1 LLQCKILSSSW
12 FGSWLVT
19 PARAI
24 FGAPLSETRASVQTP
39 GSKVQSGDFVHAGG
53 ALLQSFFQAFPA
65 DSEAGAMWR
74 TLASAHSADPSRL
87 LALQSGFFQQQLAL
101 WVGMLARESSQP
113 AGAKSGVGAVATGQ
127 DGSGDKRF
135 AGREWRDSPYYD
147 YLRQVYLLNS
157 RFLKDLVDTAEMEA
171 PAKDKLRFYTQQL
184 IDAMSPANF
193 AATNPEALQLALAT
207 NGESLHTGIRNLIE
221 DVEQGRVS
229 MTDESA
235 FEVGRN
241 LAVTPGEVVFENE
254 LIQLIQYRP
263 ATAKVRKLPLL
274 MVPPCINKFYI
285 LDLQPE
291 NSFVRYAVEQ
301 GNTVFMVSWRNIT
314 EDRFDDEGS
323 LNDSKKDSVK
333 DSDKD
338 RNNYRDRD
346 NDNREHNDR
355 DSDNREHNDRD
366 NDNHKHKHNDR
377 DYGHD
382 LGRLAWDDYIADG
395 VLQAID
401 VVHAISK
408 SDRINTLGFCVGG
421 TLLASAL
428 AVLRARGEDRVASVT
443 LLATMLDFTDPGDIG
458 VFIDEDSM
466 AAREAAIGE
475 GGILPG
481 KELAFVFSAL
491 RANDLVWS
499 YVVNNYLKGR
509 TPAAFDIL
517 YWNADSTNLPGP
529 MYCWYVRN
537 MYLENK
543 LREPGKLSMCGVP
556 VDLGAIGLPTY
567 ILATREDHI
576 VPWKT
581 AYLST
586 RHLTGERRFVLG
598 ASGHVAG
605 VINPPAKN
613 RRSYWTRDAPPA
625 AAGEWSAGAE
635 ETLAGA
641 EEWLAGAVET
651 KGSWWTNWNA
661 WMESFS
667 GGERAAPK
675 KLGNAKFKAL
685 EPAPGRYVKV
695 RA

>member
-1 LLQCKILSSSW
+1 MSAMVCGGLFRALPPE
-12 FGSWLVT
+12 T
-19 PARAI
+19 P
-24 FGAPLSETRASVQTP
+24 ASVQTSSTEDQSSSFAQA
-39 GSKVQSGDFVHAGG
+39 GS
-53 ALLQSFFQAFPA
+53 ALLQGFSRLFPA

-74 TLASAHSADPSRL
+74 RLIDSHSADPTRFV
-87 LALQSGFFQQQLAL
+87 ALQTGYFQRQMAL
-101 WVGMLARESSQP
+101 WGGMLARESGTSAGTDFAADPP
-113 AGAKSGVGAVATGQ
+113 AGLNGIA
-127 DGSGDKRF
+127 DKRF
-135 AGREWRDSPYYD
+135 SGREWRASPIYD
-147 YLRQVYLLNS
+147 YMRQAYLLNS
-157 RFLKDLVDTAEMEA
+157 RFLTELVETADLEPVS
-171 PAKDKLRFYTQQL
+171 KDKLRFYTQQL
-184 IDAMSPANF
+184 VDAMSPANF
-193 AATNPEALQLALAT
+193 AATNPEALQRALDT
-207 NGESLHTGIRNLIE
+207 NGESLHTGIRNLIA
-221 DVEQGRVS
+221 DVELGRVS

-254 LIQLIQYRP
+254 LIQLIQYKP

-314 EDRFDDEGS
+314 EESLGGITWDE
-323 LNDSKKDSVK
+323 
-333 DSDKD
+333 
-338 RNNYRDRD
+338 
-346 NDNREHNDR
+346 
-355 DSDNREHNDRD
+355 
-366 NDNHKHKHNDR
+366 
-377 DYGHD
+377 
-382 LGRLAWDDYIADG
+382 YIEDG
-395 VLQAID
+395 VLKAVE
-401 VVHAISK
+401 VVRAISK
-408 SDRINTLGFCVGG
+408 SDKINTLGFCVGG

-428 AVLRARGEDRVASVT
+428 AVLRARGEDRVASAT
-443 LLATMLDFTDPGDIG
+443 FLATMLDFTHPGDIG

-466 AAREAAIGE
+466 ASREAAIGT
-475 GGILPG
+475 GGILSG

-499 YVVNNYLKGR
+499 YVVNNYLKGKS
-509 TPAAFDIL
+509 PDAFDIL

-543 LREPGKLSMCGVP
+543 LREPGKLAMCGVP

-576 VPWKT
+576 VPWKG
-581 AYLST
+581 AWLST
-586 RHLTGERRFVLG
+586 RHLQGDTRFVLG

-605 VINPPAKN
+605 VINPPSKN
-613 RRSYWTRDAPPA
+613 RRSYWINDQ
-625 AAGEWSAGAE
+625 SSV
-635 ETLAGA
+635 GA
-641 EEWLAGAVET
+641 EEWLAGAEEN

-661 WMESFS
+661 WLEGFA

-675 KLGNAKFKAL
+675 KSGNTKFKPV

-695 RA
+695 RV

>member
-1 LLQCKILSSSW
+1 MQ
-12 FGSWLVT
+12 
-19 PARAI
+19 
-24 FGAPLSETRASVQTP
+24 
-39 GSKVQSGDFVHAGG
+39 AGG
-53 ALLQSFFQAFPA
+53 ALLQQFLKAFSEGA
-65 DSEAGAMWR
+65 AGSEAGEMWR
-74 TLASAHSADPSRL
+74 TLVSALMADPSRFA
-87 LALQSGFFQQQLAL
+87 ALQTGFFQQQMSL
-101 WVGMLARESSQP
+101 WGAMLARESAQAAVP
-113 AGAKSGVGAVATGQ
+113 KAGAASAAADPATAAQ
-127 DGSGDKRF
+127 ATIVPEASSDKRF
-135 AGREWRDSPYYD
+135 AGREWSESPYYD
-147 YLRQVYLLNS
+147 YLRQAYVLNS
-157 RFLKDLVDTAEMEA
+157 RFLQDLVETAELEA
-171 PAKDKLRFYTQQL
+171 VAKGKLRFYTQQL

-207 NGESLHTGIRNLIE
+207 NGESLHTGIRQLIA

-254 LIQLIQYRP
+254 LIQLIQYKP
-263 ATAKVRKLPLL
+263 TTTKVRKRPLL

-301 GNTVFMVSWRNIT
+301 GNTVFMLSWRNIT
-314 EDRFDDEGS
+314 ED
-323 LNDSKKDSVK
+323 K
-333 DSDKD
+333 
-338 RNNYRDRD
+338 
-346 NDNREHNDR
+346 
-355 DSDNREHNDRD
+355 
-366 NDNHKHKHNDR
+366 
-377 DYGHD
+377 
-382 LGRLAWDDYIADG
+382 LGALGWDDYIAEG
-395 VLQAID
+395 VLQAVE
-401 VVHAISK
+401 VVRDISK
-408 SDRINTLGFCVGG
+408 SDKINTLGFCVGG

-428 AVLRARGEDRVASVT
+428 AVLRARGEDCVASST
-443 LLATMLDFTDPGDIG
+443 YLATMLDFTYPGDIG
-458 VFIDEDSM
+458 VFIDEASM
-466 AAREAAIGE
+466 AARDTAIGQ

-543 LREPGKLSMCGVP
+543 LREPGALSMCGVP
-556 VDLGAIGLPTY
+556 VDLGAIGLPSY

-576 VPWKT
+576 VPWKG

-586 RHLTGERRFVLG
+586 RHLKGDTRFVLG

-605 VINPPAKN
+605 VINPAAKN
-613 RRSYWTRDAPPA
+613 RRSYWTGDTLLVNADEWFA
-625 AAGEWSAGAE
+625 AAE
-635 ETLAGA
+635 EK
-641 EEWLAGAVET
+641 
-651 KGSWWTNWNA
+651 KGSWWSNWDA
-661 WMESFS
+661 WLRGFS
-667 GGERAAPK
+667 DGERAAGK
-675 KLGNAKFKAL
+675 KLGNAKFKPI

-695 RA
+695 RV

>member
-1 LLQCKILSSSW
+1 MQ
-12 FGSWLVT
+12 
-19 PARAI
+19 
-24 FGAPLSETRASVQTP
+24 
-39 GSKVQSGDFVHAGG
+39 AGG
-53 ALLQSFFQAFPA
+53 ALLQRLFEAFPA
-65 DSEAGAMWR
+65 GSEAETLWR
-74 TLASAHSADPSRL
+74 TLVSAHSADPTRFI
-87 LALQSGFFQQQLAL
+87 ALQTGLVQQQMAL
-101 WVGMLARESSQP
+101 WGGMLARESASA
-113 AGAKSGVGAVATGQ
+113 AGADQAVHAGAA
-127 DGSGDKRF
+127 DPLAASPDANADKRF

-147 YLRQVYLLNS
+147 YLRQAYLLNS
-157 RFLKDLVDTAEMEA
+157 RFLKELVETAKLAA

-207 NGESLHTGIRNLIE
+207 NGESLHSGIRQLIE
-221 DVEQGRVS
+221 DVELGRVS

-254 LIQLIQYRP
+254 LIQLIQYKP
-263 ATAKVRKLPLL
+263 ATAKVRKRPLL

-314 EDRFDDEGS
+314 ED
-323 LNDSKKDSVK
+323 K
-333 DSDKD
+333 
-338 RNNYRDRD
+338 
-346 NDNREHNDR
+346 
-355 DSDNREHNDRD
+355 
-366 NDNHKHKHNDR
+366 
-377 DYGHD
+377 
-382 LGRLAWDDYIADG
+382 LGGLGWDDYIAEG
-395 VLQAID
+395 VLKAVD
-401 VVHAISK
+401 VVQTISK

-428 AVLRARGEDRVASVT
+428 AVLRARGEDRVASAT
-443 LLATMLDFTDPGDIG
+443 FLATMLDFTYPGDIG
-458 VFIDEDSM
+458 VFIDEASM
-466 AAREAAIGE
+466 AAREAAIGQ

-543 LREPGKLSMCGVP
+543 LREPGALSMCGVP
-556 VDLGAIGLPTY
+556 ADLGAIGLPSY

-576 VPWKT
+576 VPWKG

-586 RHLTGERRFVLG
+586 RHLHGDSRFVLG

-613 RRSYWTRDAPPA
+613 RRSYWTGGDLPV
-625 AAGEWSAGAE
+625 GADD
-635 ETLAGA
+635 
-641 EEWLAGAVET
+641 WLAGAKET
-651 KGSWWTNWNA
+651 KGSWWSNWDA
-661 WMESFS
+661 WLRGFS

-675 KLGNAKFKAL
+675 KLGNAEFKAI

-695 RA
+695 RV

>member
-1 LLQCKILSSSW
+1 MQAHI
-12 FGSWLVT
+12 
-19 PARAI
+19 
-24 FGAPLSETRASVQTP
+24 SED
-39 GSKVQSGDFVHAGG
+39 QSGTFAQAGG
-53 ALLQSFFQAFPA
+53 ALLQNFSKLFPA
-65 DSEAGAMWR
+65 GSEAGQVWQSL
-74 TLASAHSADPSRL
+74 LAAHSADPSRL
-87 LALQSGFFQQQLAL
+87 ATLQTGYLQQQMAL
-101 WVGMLARESSQP
+101 WAAMLARESGKP
-113 AGAKSGVGAVATGQ
+113 AGPVPSLDK
-127 DGSGDKRF
+127 GDKRF
-135 AGREWRDSPYYD
+135 AGREWRESPYYD

-157 RFLKDLVDTAEMEA
+157 RFLNDVAETAELDE
-171 PAKDKLRFYTQQL
+171 PAKQRLRFYTRQL

-193 AATNPEALQLALAT
+193 AATNPEALRLALDT
-207 NGESLHTGIRNLIE
+207 KGESLHAGIRHLIE

-254 LIQLIQYRP
+254 LIQLIQYKP

-314 EDRFDDEGS
+314 ED
-323 LNDSKKDSVK
+323 K
-333 DSDKD
+333 
-338 RNNYRDRD
+338 
-346 NDNREHNDR
+346 
-355 DSDNREHNDRD
+355 
-366 NDNHKHKHNDR
+366 
-377 DYGHD
+377 
-382 LGRLAWDDYIADG
+382 LGGLTWDDYIADG
-395 VLQAID
+395 VLKPME
-401 VVHAISK
+401 VVRAISK
-408 SDRINTLGFCVGG
+408 SDKINALGFCVGG
-421 TLLASAL
+421 TLLAAAL
-428 AVLRARGEDRVASVT
+428 AVLRARGEERVASVT
-443 LLATMLDFTDPGDIG
+443 LLATMLDFTYPGDIG
-458 VFIDEDSM
+458 VFVDEASM
-466 AAREAAIGE
+466 VAREAAIGK
-475 GGILPG
+475 GGIFSG
-481 KELAFVFSAL
+481 KDLAFVFSAL

-499 YVVNNYLKGR
+499 YVVNNYLKGK
-509 TPAAFDIL
+509 TPDAFDIL

-543 LREPGKLSMCGVP
+543 LREPGKLTVCGVP
-556 VDLGAIGLPTY
+556 VDLGAIRLPTY

-586 RHLTGERRFVLG
+586 RHLKGDTRFVLG

-613 RRSYWTRDAPPA
+613 RRSYWMSDRL
-625 AAGEWSAGAE
+625 SAS
-635 ETLAGA
+635 A
-641 EEWLAGAVET
+641 EEWLAGAEEVP
-651 KGSWWTNWNA
+651 GSWWPNWNA
-661 WMESFS
+661 WLEGFS

-675 KLGNAKFKAL
+675 KLGNAKFKAI

-695 RA
+695 RV